1 MEIDKFTVAFPLWK
15 RWQFVHI
22 VSNPSGLF
30 CQPSARLY
38 PHAPPASFL
47 QVLILKGRKSIR
59 LPLARASRRRWL
71 PRQRRKAQPR
81 APWAL
86 GKAGRRL
93 LESKLPKEAVDMI
106 LVR

>member
-1 MEIDKFTVAFPLWK
+1 MEIDEFTVAFPWWK

-38 PHAPPASFL
+38 PHAPPPCFL

-59 LPLARASRRRWL
+59 LPLARASRGGGY
-71 PRQRRKAQPR
+71 Q
-81 APWAL
+81 
-86 GKAGRRL
+86 GNAGRHNPGRRGRL
-93 LESKLPKEAVDMI
+93 AKREGDC
-106 LVR
+106 